1 MRGLGVES
9 GEGPMRSTKPLAVVI
24 VALLLS
30 FTGAA
35 GAQTKAAQSDPIY
48 YHFDDDFMVG
58 DTLDTTPALLKVR
71 PKVPRI
77 TLLRPRASFV
87 VEMLKSVEGM

>member
-1 MRGLGVES
+1 MQ
-9 GEGPMRSTKPLAVVI
+9 PTKPFAIAILS
-24 VALLLS
+24 LLVS
-30 FTGAA
+30 FTGVAS
-35 GAQTKAAQSDPIY
+35 AQTKTANQEAIF

-58 DTLDTTPALLKVR
+58 DTLSTTPPLIIVR
-71 PKVPRI
+71 HLSPRI